1 MIFILATWPV
11 LGLSCLLLGLQLLRF
26 AGTEH
31 FRDERVGLRADHILL
46 GAVWS
51 GLAVQ
56 GALFTLAA
64 LFFPVS
70 LLLSII
76 LVLVP
81 FALLAQKKMRAQTAH
96 YLKEAFC
103 VGQPWTVS
111 SLAYAFVIA
120 VVAYIAS
127 DQFTLFDTAFYH
139 LPLARILNEF
149 GALPGLVLLHTNFGQ
164 SSSWFALAAA
174 GTAGG
179 EFGWGASTLNG
190 FVAGVAALHF
200 SLAVRFAGRGG
211 VCAADCVAAL
221 GYPIVLILSARW
233 GMISS
238 LSPDF
243 AIMLLSVVVVWAL
256 SLTVNT
262 GAASRFGI
270 VVALVCAAFALGI
283 KISSAP
289 LLIVTGLAALVGL
302 FTPFSHLVRLVVIAA
317 VLVIPAWLLS
327 VMSSGCL
334 VYPVVATCFELPWTP
349 DADKIRWYMD
359 LIMSAAQS
367 GGKEVQV
374 QLTFAERILRW
385 GERDTSGFL
394 VVSTGLLSLLILS
407 ALAVASYVRPQY
419 SLRFPYLA
427 FFAVGFGILYV
438 SATAPTA
445 RFIGGYTAAAIGLL
459 VWCVWIK
466 RYHATREISGTLF
479 VLFVIMGLLLSH
491 NSGPAAEAR
500 RLVAEGVRSGVY
512 PDPGSG
518 VLRPKRILPYDIEDP
533 SRMQMPEARHRA
545 SGFSDI
551 LVADR
556 MGECWA
562 ASPPCTPQLP
572 SPDLRYRKAERGS
585 AGGFERRKAQ

>member
-26 AGTEH
+26 TGTEH

-76 LVLVP
+76 LVLSCLRFWRKNESADRP
-81 FALLAQKKMRAQTAH
+81 LFERGFLRA
-96 YLKEAFC
+96 
-103 VGQPWTVS
+103 PWTVS

-120 VVAYIAS
+120 AMAYIAG

-190 FVAGVAALHF
+190 SVAGVALTL
-200 SLAVRFAGRGG
+200 SLVVRFAGRGG
-211 VCAADCVAAL
+211 VCAADCVAAS

-256 SLTVNT
+256 SLTVNSGRCLEVWDCR
-262 GAASRFGI
+262 GA
-270 VVALVCAAFALGI
+270 
-283 KISSAP
+283 
-289 LLIVTGLAALVGL
+289 
-302 FTPFSHLVRLVVIAA
+302 
-317 VLVIPAWLLS
+317 
-327 VMSSGCL
+327 CL
-334 VYPVVATCFELPWTP
+334 C
-349 DADKIRWYMD
+349 R
-359 LIMSAAQS
+359 
-367 GGKEVQV
+367 
-374 QLTFAERILRW
+374 
-385 GERDTSGFL
+385 
-394 VVSTGLLSLLILS
+394 
-407 ALAVASYVRPQY
+407 VRPRNCKF
-419 SLRFPYLA
+419 LPR
-427 FFAVGFGILYV
+427 
-438 SATAPTA
+438 
-445 RFIGGYTAAAIGLL
+445 
-459 VWCVWIK
+459 
-466 RYHATREISGTLF
+466 RY
-479 VLFVIMGLLLSH
+479 
-491 NSGPAAEAR
+491 
-500 RLVAEGVRSGVY
+500 
-512 PDPGSG
+512 
-518 VLRPKRILPYDIEDP
+518 
-533 SRMQMPEARHRA
+533 
-545 SGFSDI
+545 
-551 LVADR
+551 
-556 MGECWA
+556 
-562 ASPPCTPQLP
+562 
-572 SPDLRYRKAERGS
+572 
-585 AGGFERRKAQ
+585 